1 MLLNIGG
8 HGLGDCFLALQIS
21 YLLKERNIPHVNC
34 ISTREQVFDP
44 LKHITNGVFELNH
57 ISEDISSDN
66 KIVLNQELQNQLK
79 TKFNCSEITYN
90 VPDLLF
96 KHPLALNY
104 DKYLLNPQLIKKQRV
119 LVSSVKEKE
128 NIIYCGLATS
138 TNGYLYPFLKELLI
152 ELAEALPSYTIYFP
166 NIKKWDREVNMGSFS
181 NLPRNVFIDEDPKF
195 KNSLD
200 ILKKSKYG
208 IFSCNGPSHV
218 AYHLG
223 IPRLILDPQFN
234 KLPWITRWK
243 EDYEE
248 CIPLN
253 LDFKLIK
260 EIVCANINTP
270 QTLLFDRKILA
281 NLLINNHNNWSNLLY
296 FKFD

>member
-21 YLLKERNIPHVNC
+21 SLLKDKNIPHVNC
-34 ISTREQVFDP
+34 ISTREQVFNP
-44 LKHITNGVFELNH
+44 LKHITNEIFDLNH
-57 ISEDISSDN
+57 ISEDISNDN
-66 KIVLNQELQNQLK
+66 KIILNKELQNQLK

-96 KHPLALNY
+96 KHPLALDY

-119 LVSSVKEKE
+119 LLNSVKEKQ

-138 TNGYLYPFLKELLI
+138 TNGYLYPFIKELLL
-152 ELAEALPSYTIYFP
+152 ELAKCLPDYLIYFP
-166 NIKKWDREVNMGSFS
+166 NIKKWDKEVNMGSFS
-181 NLPRNVFIDEDPKF
+181 GLPENVLIDEDPKF
-195 KNSLD
+195 EDSLD
-200 ILKKSKYG
+200 VLKKSKYG

-234 KLPWITRWK
+234 KLPWIARWK
-243 EDYEE
+243 EDYDE
-248 CIPLN
+248 CVPLN

-260 EIVCANINTP
+260 EIVYTNIRTP

-281 NLLINNHNNWSNLLY
+281 NLLINNHNNWNNLLY